1 MKNLGL
7 AVTIINAAILADP
20 NYRQNLYVNL
30 DTANRLDR
38 VCRNCGFR
46 NLTALRNEVER
57 RTSARVAYT
66 FIPPFIVE

>member
-7 AVTIINAAILADP
+7 AVTVVNNAMLADP
-20 NYRQNLYVNL
+20 NYQTNLYVNL
-30 DTANRLDR
+30 ATANRLDR

-46 NLTALRNEVER
+46 NLTALRDELQR
-57 RTSARVAYT
+57 RTTPRVAYT